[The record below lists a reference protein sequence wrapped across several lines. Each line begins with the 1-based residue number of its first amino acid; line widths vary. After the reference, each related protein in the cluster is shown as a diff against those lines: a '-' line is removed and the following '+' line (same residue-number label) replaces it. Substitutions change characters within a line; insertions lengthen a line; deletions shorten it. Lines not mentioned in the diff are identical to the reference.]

1 MTCKETQLYMDGFLD
16 RELDLVRSIDL
27 EKHLHDCRQCSDL
40 HRSRLAMRAALAPL
54 RYEAPASLKRTVQS
68 SLQKSTRKQKIDWIA
83 LGAIAAILTIGFM
96 MFIRPDLNRVQHAVV
111 DSHIRSLIPGH
122 LTDVPSTDQHTVKP
136 WFAGKLD
143 FSPPVQDFSA
153 EGFPLIGGRID
164 YFDNHPVAVV
174 VYRKNQHT
182 INVFAWRSTE
192 NARIKRTASDH
203 GYNIVQFAKDG
214 IEYWVVSD
222 LNSEDLGR
230 FVKLLS

>member
-153 EGFPLIGGRID
+153 EGFPTSIIIPWRWWCIERINTPSTYSHGDPRKTRGSSAPQAIMATTLSSSQKTESNIG
-164 YFDNHPVAVV
+164 
-174 VYRKNQHT
+174 
-182 INVFAWRSTE
+182 
-192 NARIKRTASDH
+192 
-203 GYNIVQFAKDG
+203 
-214 IEYWVVSD
+214 
-222 LNSEDLGR
+222 L
-230 FVKLLS
+230 